1 MAITVVGLRQIC
13 PLRIVVV
20 TSGNLTAGGEINTDY
35 VYFISG
41 AHALT
46 MPTAVSNT
54 CRYSIKN
61 NHSSAV
67 TVSTTSSQTIDGTTT
82 IQISPEDSIDLVSD
96 GANWRV
102 I

>member
-1 MAITVVGLRQIC
+1 MAITIVGLRQIC

-35 VYFISG
+35 VYFISSN
-41 AHALT
+41 HTLT

-61 NHSSAV
+61 NHSSDV
-67 TVSTTSSQTIDGTTT
+67 TILSTSSQTFDGTTT
-82 IQISPEDSIDLVSD
+82 ITVSPEDSIDLVSD
-96 GANWRV
+96 STNWRV